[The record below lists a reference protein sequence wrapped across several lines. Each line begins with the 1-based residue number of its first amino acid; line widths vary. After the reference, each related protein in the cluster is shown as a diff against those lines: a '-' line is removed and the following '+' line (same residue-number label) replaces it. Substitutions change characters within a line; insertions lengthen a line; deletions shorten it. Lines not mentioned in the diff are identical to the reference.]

1 MADFKPVLKDIESQ
15 IAVLA
20 DATVTK
26 YKDEAV
32 EDGKQILSLIKDD
45 LIRWMELL
53 SQGLIKPSE
62 FEWLVNSDK
71 EMIKLTGLKKAGLAK
86 IRAEQFGMGVLNV
99 IANTT
104 LNSLTKT
111 ADGVQNASP
120 RLQTDP
126 IRKS

>member
-1 MADFKPVLKDIESQ
+1 MVDLKPVLKDIESQ

-26 YKDEAV
+26 YKDEAI
-32 EDGKQILSLIKDD
+32 EDGKQILAVIKDD
-45 LIRWMELL
+45 LVRWMALL

-99 IANTT
+99 IANTA
-104 LNSLTKT
+104 LNSLTKSAT
-111 ADGVQNASP
+111 S
-120 RLQTDP
+120 LQDTP
-126 IRKS
+126 TPAT